1 MYLNNPGKLSSGC
14 RHSIQIY
21 ILPKPPSTVNFLAAG
36 IEYKAILYDIFYF
49 GEEEKKKE
57 KKEEKKGG
65 RGDNSGSR
73 QSIQSYTL
81 FRIKVLQR
89 ESLITGT

>member
-49 GEEEKKKE
+49 GEEEKKKR
-57 KKEEKKGG
+57 KKRGKKGG
-65 RGDNSGSR
+65 EGGQLR
-73 QSIQSYTL
+73 
-81 FRIKVLQR
+81 K
-89 ESLITGT
+89 